1 MFIFYVC
8 SRLKNVK
15 SIDKKDLISFF
26 QELRLYYGKDFLN
39 NIEILHEVE
48 KIFENNNISKLDIK
62 RMYRYLD
69 KNVKKD
75 VIVEDDSMSEEDE

>member
-26 QELRLYYGKDFLN
+26 QELRLYCREDFLN
-39 NIEILHEVE
+39 NIDILHEVE